1 MHVYITGDC
10 PYEES
15 YKIQYRQDVVH
26 GYDGTVYF
34 TTMISSISIFYRQR
48 EIKGHFNL
56 TFPCELLLIDISFK
70 VHKSPPTKDTP
81 LIKPYFRCTESA
93 LNMCTS
99 TNIYELI
106 AYSL

>member
-1 MHVYITGDC
+1 MYSCTLKTYIMHVYITGDC

-48 EIKGHFNL
+48 EFKGHFNL
-56 TFPCELLLIDISFK
+56 TFPCELLLLIDIYVIFLAHLTQRKGWSRQLNC
-70 VHKSPPTKDTP
+70 
-81 LIKPYFRCTESA
+81 LI
-93 LNMCTS
+93 N
-99 TNIYELI
+99 
-106 AYSL
+106 

>member
-34 TTMISSISIFYRQR
+34 TTMISSISIFYIQT
-48 EIKGHFNL
+48 
-56 TFPCELLLIDISFK
+56 TFVK
-70 VHKSPPTKDTP
+70 H
-81 LIKPYFRCTESA
+81 
-93 LNMCTS
+93 LNK
-99 TNIYELI
+99 
-106 AYSL
+106 